1 MQYDLIVD
9 IMSIV
14 FNLVALMM
22 CLFLYFEHTRRTLTF
37 ALIFFLGNLLSNYY
51 WGVYELLMDDYPNV
65 SSGLAYFGWNLA
77 FFMLAVMQFVLRKE
91 QGLRRFNIISF
102 IPVLTNV
109 PQLLIYLQYGG
120 YFNNIWQ
127 VLWTT
132 VVEILAIDSIIW
144 YFKRRKKWTRVPY
157 INIVLLVFMI
167 GEYVVWTSSC
177 YEWPYNCP
185 GPYHLFSVLNCLCYV
200 LIPLSIGKQY
210 GYASSNISA
219 SRNRLM
225 KIFKPIYVAVVV
237 ICCFGGY
244 LLGLWMRDTL
254 NAGIGEQGES
264 DPYSIIAVMLFVVS
278 FIIVSFTVTIILVV
292 SSEKKTYESEELAAA
307 KYLAEKSN
315 AAKSDFLAQMSHE
328 IRTPINAVL
337 GMNEMILR
345 ESLQARD
352 DLPKDRDGIR
362 NVFSEICNYSGNIDS
377 AGKNLLSIINDI
389 LDFSKIEAGKLE
401 IVDNDYQLSSVLNDV
416 SNMIVFKARNKGLE
430 YDVDVDEN
438 LPDVLRGDEVR
449 VRQIVT
455 NLLNNAVKYTESG
468 RVILSVS
475 EKKEDNADDAAKTN
489 LVISVKDTG
498 IGIKEEDREK
508 LFKKFERVDIEK
520 NSSIEG
526 TGLGLA
532 ITGSLVGMMGG
543 TISVDSDYGEGSTF
557 TAVIPQ
563 QIISDEPIGDFRE
576 KFEKSISAL
585 KARKEAFKA
594 KDTNILVVDDTPMN
608 HMVVKGLLKNTMI
621 NIDTAMSGDESIK
634 LTAKKHYDLIM
645 MDQRMPGMDG
655 ITAMHRIREDKDG
668 INFNTPFICLT
679 ADAISGAKERYIAEG
694 FNDYLTKPIDSSD
707 LEEML
712 LEYLPKD
719 KIERVSEPE
728 DEGKDTA
735 KPETSDDIPGGGL
748 IDRATGLDYCEGDED
763 LYRDILSSFVSESG
777 KKVPAI
783 KSSYD
788 SENWDE
794 YGVYVHSVKSSSLMI
809 GAKSLYEKALG
820 LEMAAKSGDI
830 DTVRSE
836 HGSMMDMYLRVVGEL
851 KKSGTLN
858 EEGDESAILEF
869 MPDDEQ

>member
-1 MQYDLIVD
+1 
-9 IMSIV
+9 MS
-14 FNLVALMM
+14 
-22 CLFLYFEHTRRTLTF
+22 
-37 ALIFFLGNLLSNYY
+37 G
-51 WGVYELLMDDYPNV
+51 
-65 SSGLAYFGWNLA
+65 
-77 FFMLAVMQFVLRKE
+77 
-91 QGLRRFNIISF
+91 
-102 IPVLTNV
+102 
-109 PQLLIYLQYGG
+109 
-120 YFNNIWQ
+120 
-127 VLWTT
+127 
-132 VVEILAIDSIIW
+132 
-144 YFKRRKKWTRVPY
+144 
-157 INIVLLVFMI
+157 
-167 GEYVVWTSSC
+167 
-177 YEWPYNCP
+177 
-185 GPYHLFSVLNCLCYV
+185 
-200 LIPLSIGKQY
+200 
-210 GYASSNISA
+210 
-219 SRNRLM
+219 
-225 KIFKPIYVAVVV
+225 
-237 ICCFGGY
+237 
-244 LLGLWMRDTL
+244 
-254 NAGIGEQGES
+254 
-264 DPYSIIAVMLFVVS
+264 
-278 FIIVSFTVTIILVV
+278 
-292 SSEKKTYESEELAAA
+292 
-307 KYLAEKSN
+307 
-315 AAKSDFLAQMSHE
+315 
-328 IRTPINAVL
+328 
-337 GMNEMILR
+337 
-345 ESLQARD
+345 
-352 DLPKDRDGIR
+352 DGI
-362 NVFSEICNYSGNIDS
+362 SLY
-377 AGKNLLSIINDI
+377 
-389 LDFSKIEAGKLE
+389 
-401 IVDNDYQLSSVLNDV
+401 
-416 SNMIVFKARNKGLE
+416 
-430 YDVDVDEN
+430 
-438 LPDVLRGDEVR
+438 
-449 VRQIVT
+449 
-455 NLLNNAVKYTESG
+455 KYTESG

-498 IGIKEEDREK
+498 IGIREEDRDK

-728 DEGKDTA
+728 DEAKDTA
-735 KPETSDDIPGGGL
+735 KPETSGDIPGGGL

-763 LYRDILSSFVSESG
+763 LYRDILSSFVNESG

-809 GAKSLYEKALG
+809 GAKPLYEKALA

-836 HGSMMDMYLRVVGEL
+836 HESMMDMYLRVVGEL